1 MKYLLSCLLIVSSL
15 VLFTS
20 NAQAQGTPPG
30 GAASINSFA
39 TVAGEFA
46 VEALRDI
53 NFGFLVTTDV
63 KTIAATSSDA
73 GQFGVRRTTL
83 TDSTSR
89 NLSIAVIA
97 TDLINDADDDETLEF
112 SELRVQLQDANSPS
126 LSELFATDGKEFTGG
141 AVIKT
146 EDSAV
151 QLSQQFFINVGGTL
165 EAAAAAVGVYVGTIT
180 VELNDTT
187 L

>member
-1 MKYLLSCLLIVSSL
+1 M
-15 VLFTS
+15 LFTS

-141 AVIKT
+141 DEIKT

-151 QLSQQFFINVGGTL
+151 QLSQQFYINVGGTL
-165 EAAAAAVGVYVGTIT
+165 EATEAAVGVYVGTIT